1 MPVFTKRRCSRLL
14 STCLFLAVCLTS
26 SLLLSMSFASATASF
41 ALNGAPSSQVNR
53 QPVMYRVSVA
63 GAGDVQRLIQ
73 LGLDVLEARGQGY
86 VLVLGDSTTKDQLAA
101 HGFRAEVD
109 PELTQRSG
117 FRPQTFF
124 NGYRTVQEHYAHL
137 DALAAAH
144 PDLVAVVDYGDSWRK
159 LNGRP
164 DGHDLKAVC
173 ITKLGPGDPVLSPTA
188 GKPRFFLMAAIH
200 ARELTTSELA
210 WRWMDY
216 LVENYGV
223 DADVTMLLDHT
234 ELWVVPVVNPD
245 GRAIVEEGVEFPYFQ
260 RKNAN
265 DSLGN
270 CDVPPS
276 GGNQAGVDLNRN
288 AGFQFGGAGTS
299 SDPCSLVYKGVGP
312 SSEPEQYFLEALLL
326 QLFADRRGPQLTDA
340 APGDTSGV
348 FITLHSFSDLVLL
361 PWGWNEC
368 NGQPCAGRFRAPN
381 DEGLRTLA
389 FRLSSFN
396 EYTTGQGSEI
406 LYAASGSTD
415 DWTYGTL
422 GIASFTFEVGPESGS
437 CAGFAP
443 EYSCQDEV
451 FWPKNRGAFLY
462 AAKVARNPYTCA
474 LGPTVTGL
482 QVKPPVVKAGE
493 SASVSATLDDKQ
505 FGTFGV
511 RRPKAQKIQA
521 AEYYIDTP
529 PWAGGTARQFEAA
542 DGKFNRPSELV
553 LATLPVS
560 LSAGK
565 HTIYVRGQDREGNW
579 GPVSAVFVTVEP

>member
-1 MPVFTKRRCSRLL
+1 MRVLAKRRVSRLL
-14 STCLFLAVCLTS
+14 LTLFFLVVCLS
-26 SLLLSMSFASATASF
+26 SGHLFSVSFSKASALFQSNSE
-41 ALNGAPSSQVNR
+41 LNSQPDR
-53 QPVMYRVSVA
+53 APVMYRVSVKDSKA
-63 GAGDVQRLIQ
+63 VQQLIH
-73 LGLDVLEARGQGY
+73 LGMDVLEVRGHGY
-86 VLVLGDSTTKDQLAA
+86 VLVLGDEHTKNQLAES
-101 HGFRAEVD
+101 GFQTEVD

-117 FRPQTFF
+117 FSPQTFF
-124 NGYRTVQEHYAHL
+124 KGYRTVEEQYAHL

-164 DGHDLKAVC
+164 GGHDLKAVC

-188 GKPRFFLMAAIH
+188 PKPRFFLMAAIH
-200 ARELTTSELA
+200 ARELSTSELA

-216 LVENYGV
+216 LVESYGV
-223 DADVTMLLDHT
+223 DPDVTMLLDYN

-245 GRAIVEEGVEFPYFQ
+245 GRSIVEEGVDFPFSQ

-270 CDVPPS
+270 CDIPPS
-276 GGNQAGVDLNRN
+276 GGNQSGVDLNRN
-288 AGFQFGGAGTS
+288 ASFQYGGAGTS
-299 SDPCSLVYKGVGP
+299 SNPCSLVYRGSAP
-312 SSEPEQYFLEALLL
+312 ASEPEEYFLEAFLQ

-340 APGDTSGV
+340 SPSDTSGV

-368 NGQPCAGRFRAPN
+368 NGQPCPGRFRAPN

-415 DWTYGTL
+415 DWTYGEL
-422 GIASFTFEVGPESGS
+422 GIASFTFEVGPESGP

-443 EYSCQDEV
+443 DYSCQDTV
-451 FWPKNRGAFLY
+451 FWPKNRGALVY
-462 AAKVARNPYTCA
+462 AAKAARNPYECA
-474 LGPTVTGL
+474 LGPTTTSL
-482 QVKPPVVKAGE
+482 QATPATVKAGQ
-493 SASVSATLDDKQ
+493 SVTITATVDDKQ

-529 PWAGGTARQFEAA
+529 PWKGGMPRQLQAA
-542 DGKFNRPSELV
+542 DGKFNRSTESV
-553 LATLPVS
+553 SVEFSAS
-560 LSAGK
+560 LSPGK
-565 HTIYVRGQDREGNW
+565 HTIYVRGQDRDGNW
-579 GPVSAVFVTVEP
+579 GPLSAVFVTVE